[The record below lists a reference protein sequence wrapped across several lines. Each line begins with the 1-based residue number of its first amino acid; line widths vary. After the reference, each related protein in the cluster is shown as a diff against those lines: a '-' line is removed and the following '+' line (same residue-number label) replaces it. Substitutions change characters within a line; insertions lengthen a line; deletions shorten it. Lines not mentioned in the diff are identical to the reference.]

1 METDAH
7 QLSEARSGIPSARMN
22 RPASRFASNL
32 PLLVTA
38 AVFAI
43 LFATASRCYDG
54 FFSARTLVSLLT
66 DNAFLGIAAVG
77 MTLVI
82 FTGGIDLSVGA
93 VIGFTSIF
101 TATLVEQRHFAP
113 GLAWALAL
121 LAGAGLGAGMG
132 ALIHFF
138 RLPPF
143 LITLAG
149 MFLAR
154 GAGFWISTESVG
166 ISHDLYNRISG
177 YELVLGPAVLPATA
191 LLLLAVL
198 AAGYILAHHTRF
210 GRTLLAV
217 GGNEQSALLMG
228 LPIGATKVGVYTVNG
243 FCAALAGI
251 VATLYTGSG
260 NPSTGAGL
268 ELDAIAIV
276 VIGGTLLTGGRGHI
290 LGTLLGLLIF
300 GTIQAA
306 ILFDGRLSSW
316 WMRIV
321 VGALLLSFIVIQRLL
336 LGRLRKGR

>member
-1 METDAH
+1 MNPVR
-7 QLSEARSGIPSARMN
+7 QFARRNVS
-22 RPASRFASNL
+22 
-32 PLLVTA
+32 LLATA
-38 AVFAI
+38 AIFAA
-43 LFATASRCYDG
+43 LFLMAARFYDG
-54 FFSARTLVSLLT
+54 FFSARVLVSLLA

-82 FTGGIDLSVGA
+82 FSGGIDLSVGA

-101 TATLVEQRHFAP
+101 TATLVESHHLAP
-113 GLAWALAL
+113 GVAWVLALA
-121 LAGAGLGAGMG
+121 AGAGLGAGMG

-166 ISHDLYNRISG
+166 IGHGLYGRISG
-177 YELVLGPAVLPATA
+177 YELALGPVILPSTALILMAVL
-191 LLLLAVL
+191 V
-198 AAGYILAHHTRF
+198 AGYVVAHHTRF

-228 LPIGATKVGVYTVNG
+228 LPIGPAKVGVYALNG

-260 NPSTGAGL
+260 NPSMGIGL

-276 VIGGTLLTGGRGHI
+276 VIGGTLLTGGRGHM
-290 LGTLLGLLIF
+290 LGTLLGVLIF

-321 VGALLLSFIVIQRLL
+321 VGGLLLMFILLQRFF
-336 LGRLRKGR
+336 LRRK

>member
-1 METDAH
+1 MTR
-7 QLSEARSGIPSARMN
+7 LRSEATARQ
-22 RPASRFASNL
+22 
-32 PLLVTA
+32 A
-38 AVFAI
+38 AVQRLARRHLTLVVTGTIFVV
-43 LFATASRCYDG
+43 LFATAGSLYDG
-54 FFSARTLVSLLT
+54 FFSSRVLINLLS

-82 FTGGIDLSVGA
+82 FSGGIDLSVGA

-101 TATLVEQRHFAP
+101 TATLIEQYHLAP
-113 GLAWALAL
+113 GATWGLALA
-121 LAGAGLGAGMG
+121 AGAGLGAGMG

-154 GAGFWISTESVG
+154 GAGYWISTESVG
-166 ISHDLYNRISG
+166 IGDGLYAKISG
-177 YELVLGPAVLPATA
+177 YELALGPVLFPANA
-191 LLLLAVL
+191 LMLLAVML
-198 AAGYILAHHTRF
+198 AGFVVAHHTRF
-210 GRTLLAV
+210 GRTLLAI

-228 LPIGATKVGVYTVNG
+228 LPIGPAKVSVYAVNG

-260 NPSTGAGL
+260 NPSMGIGL

-276 VIGGTLLTGGRGHI
+276 VIGGTLLTGGRGHM
-290 LGTLLGLLIF
+290 LGTLLGVLIF

-316 WMRIV
+316 WMRLV
-321 VGALLLSFIVIQRLL
+321 VGSLLLVFILLQRYF
-336 LGRLRKGR
+336 LRRK

>member
-1 METDAH
+1 MRAW
-7 QLSEARSGIPSARMN
+7 Q
-22 RPASRFASNL
+22 RFAGRNL

-38 AVFAI
+38 LIFAA
-43 LFATASRCYDG
+43 LFGTAAHFYDG
-54 FFSARTLVSLLT
+54 FFTARVFIGLLA

-82 FTGGIDLSVGA
+82 FAGGIDLSVGA

-101 TATLVEQRHFAP
+101 TATLIEQHHLAP

-121 LAGAGLGAGMG
+121 AAGAGLGAGMG
-132 ALIHFF
+132 GLIHFF

-166 ISHDLYNRISG
+166 ISHGLFARISG
-177 YELVLGPAVLPATA
+177 YELVLGPVVFPANA
-191 LLLLAVL
+191 LFLLAVML
-198 AAGYILAHHTRF
+198 AGYVVAQHTRF
-210 GRTLLAV
+210 GRTLLAI

-228 LPIGATKVGVYTVNG
+228 LPVGPAKVAVYAVNG
-243 FCAALAGI
+243 LCAAVAGI

-260 NPSTGAGL
+260 NPSMGLGL

-276 VIGGTLLTGGRGHI
+276 VIGGTLLTGGCGHM
-290 LGTLLGLLIF
+290 LGTLLGVLIF

-321 VGALLLSFIVIQRLL
+321 VGGLLLVFILLQRFF
-336 LGRLRKGR
+336 LRRK